1 MGRAPT
7 KSAIFSL
14 LADGRPKSHR
24 EIVRG
29 TGLSRASVWSALT
42 RLWREGAVLRTKEP
56 LYESERVFRGRAG
69 AVRTLR
75 PYHLYLLRPAG
86 RDRLRVDGR
95 EFVAFSE
102 EYLDARGGRGKSKA
116 RLILEFL
123 RENGHRA
130 WFSSEIAKALR
141 NRGVKQRD
149 VLVAQDHPVLRSA
162 VSLGNMALNML
173 PSFPRGSG
181 SST

>member
-1 MGRAPT
+1 VGRAPT

-42 RLWREGAVLRTKEP
+42 RLWREGAVLTKEP